1 MNDSS
6 VIFDR
11 TVQLMQDRL
20 SLSSVNQK
28 VISSNLANINTPGYV
43 SKEVSFER
51 ILQESLDE
59 PSMSLA
65 KSAKSAGT
73 HLDPL
78 DPLTAMK
85 SPELEEVGPVDLDYE
100 MMKLSKNSIEYHY
113 ITTMLNKKFSLLKQA
128 IGDGA

>member
-1 MNDSS
+1 MSDSS
-6 VIFDR
+6 VVFDR

-43 SKEVSFER
+43 SKEVSFQR

-59 PSMSLA
+59 PSMSL
-65 KSAKSAGT
+65 AKSAGT

-85 SPELEEVGPVDLDYE
+85 SPDVEETGPVDLDYE

-113 ITTMLNKKFSLLKQA
+113 ISTMLNKKFSLLKQA